1 MNDIISKQ
9 AKISTSEA
17 IDRPQPKLLVLDAGY
32 TLEGI
37 RERRI
42 EQSVTCRDLDGF
54 FAHVWSVHP
63 FATLVTSESWGPRH
77 GRPQLYQLAPRHSI
91 IEGKVGRHAWLSRL
105 FAANFLLSQI
115 DLFLMLW
122 RLIRKEGI
130 SVIRAASPLYPGLF
144 GWALARLSGIPL
156 VIRVGG
162 NHDKYY
168 ETTGQPIEP
177 RLMRSRRIEKIVERF
192 VFSRADLVAAANQ
205 DNLDFAL
212 ANGARAE
219 RSTLFR
225 YGNLID
231 DRHFVEPGRRSRDD
245 AYLAELGISP
255 GKFLLYIGRLE
266 PVKQPDHVVET
277 LVEVRRRG
285 FDVKA
290 VLAGEGRMREQL
302 AERAHAAGIED
313 SLIFAGNVGQDR
325 LAQLMPLAAAIV
337 SPHTGRALTEA
348 ALGAAPVV
356 AYDVDWQ
363 GELIE
368 TGVTGIL
375 VPHGEVEQMAQGTV
389 RLLSDPAYARQLG
402 DSLRKRALEMLDPL
416 ALDEHERQEYSKLL
430 TRFDRPE

>member
-1 MNDIISKQ
+1 MNEIGLSGVTAGAGQ
-9 AKISTSEA
+9 SAESVE
-17 IDRPQPKLLVLDAGY
+17 RKLLVLDAGY

-54 FAHVWSVHP
+54 FTHVWSVHP
-63 FATLVTSESWGPRH
+63 FATLITSESWGLRY
-77 GRPQLYQLAPRHSI
+77 GRPKLYELAPRHTI
-91 IEGKVGRHAWLSRL
+91 IEGQVGRYAWLRRL
-105 FAANFLLSQI
+105 FAPNFLLSQL

-122 RLIRKEGI
+122 RLIRRESI

-162 NHDKYY
+162 NHDKSY
-168 ETTGQPIEP
+168 ETTGMPIEP

-212 ANGARAE
+212 ANGAKAE

-231 DRHFVEPGRRSRDD
+231 GRHFVDPAMRLRDT
-245 AYLAELGISP
+245 AYMAELGISP

-290 VLAGEGRMREQL
+290 VLAGEGRMRAEL
-302 AERAHAAGIED
+302 AERARAAGIED

-325 LAQLMPLAAAIV
+325 LAQLMPITAAIV

-356 AYDVDWQ
+356 AYDIDWQ

-368 TGVTGIL
+368 TGVSGIL
-375 VPHGEVEQMAQGTV
+375 VPHGEVEQMVKGVV

-402 DSLRKRALEMLDPL
+402 DALRKRALEMLDPL

-430 TRFDRPE
+430 ARFEQPE